1 MTDWS
6 EYLACGQCEAKM
18 GDACYDLLGAGPE
31 ALPSR
36 FREVPHG
43 ARKRRG
49 EKVAT
54 AAVATRKT
62 SQPVARRAARRTAVA
77 TSGWAAIA
85 ERQAAKKETD
95 PRGRR

>member
-6 EYLACGQCEAKM
+6 AYLACGQCEAKM
-18 GDACYDLLGAGPE
+18 GDACYDLLSAGPE

-36 FREVPHG
+36 FREVPHV

-49 EKVAT
+49 EKVAP
-54 AAVATRKT
+54 AIATPRKT
-62 SQPVARRAARRTAVA
+62 SQPVARRAARKTAVA

-85 ERQAAKKETD
+85 EAQAAK
-95 PRGRR
+95 RGAR